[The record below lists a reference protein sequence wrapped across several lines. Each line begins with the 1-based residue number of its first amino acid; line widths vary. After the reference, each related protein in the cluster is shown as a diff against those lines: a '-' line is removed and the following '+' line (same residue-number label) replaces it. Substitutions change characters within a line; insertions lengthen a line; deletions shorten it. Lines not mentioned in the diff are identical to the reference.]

1 MILRWG
7 MGGID
12 GWPSRPVFFV
22 FFFFFFYLCF
32 IVLFSMIPGFGSM
45 RDMDWLIDYYYFL
58 FPLIYMMVL
67 TSKPFLRL

>member
-12 GWPSRPVFFV
+12 GWPSRPVFFFPFLS
-22 FFFFFFYLCF
+22 FFCF
-32 IVLFSMIPGFGSM
+32 ILLFSMIPGLGSM

-58 FPLIYMMVL
+58 FPLIYTMVL

>member
-22 FFFFFFYLCF
+22 FFFFFLLSLFYSVVFYDTWIWEYAGYGL
-32 IVLFSMIPGFGSM
+32 V
-45 RDMDWLIDYYYFL
+45 D
-58 FPLIYMMVL
+58 
-67 TSKPFLRL
+67 